1 MEKETERSSL
11 ERNYRLALAVN
22 AIGTFVLAGLM
33 ALAFVLVCVMSFR
46 YGFDGF
52 PEGLGDA
59 LVVCQ
64 GFFVPYIC
72 AWSLL
77 RVFSMAIG
85 LFRGHVRARD
95 VLAKMRGEVT
105 ASRLVLA
112 IAAAGVFAALV
123 GAATIA
129 ECPDKLDA
137 RANYAVARALLSAG
151 IGVAVLA
158 FLALA
163 ACSRRFP
170 FSARGETA
178 HLAATVAVTPC
189 AYLLDAFF
197 RMCLWCLAC
206 SQSCEIHLD

>member
-1 MEKETERSSL
+1 MPSR
-11 ERNYRLALAVN
+11 ERNRGRALAVN

-46 YGFDGF
+46 NGFDGF

-59 LVVCQ
+59 LGVCQ

-72 AWSLL
+72 AWSLV
-77 RVFSMAIG
+77 RVFPVAIG
-85 LFRGHVRARD
+85 LFRGRTRARD

-123 GAATIA
+123 GVGATLDA
-129 ECPDKLDA
+129 CSDKLDA
-137 RANYAVARALLSAG
+137 RTNYAVARALLSAG
-151 IGVAVLA
+151 IGAAVLA
-158 FLALA
+158 FVALA

-170 FSARGETA
+170 LSVRGEA
-178 HLAATVAVTPC
+178 MHLAATIVATPC
-189 AYLLDAFF
+189 AYLFDVFF